1 MKGLVYFIMSKN
13 NADIK
18 IGYDTSE
25 SGIERFNA
33 LKTGASRGLE
43 YLAYIKS
50 DSCEM
55 LEKDLHEKFKP
66 KRLNGEWFEIGMQD
80 VVSVVNEYGGKFGM
94 PAELNLPDTESKEK
108 LRQYKKAKARF
119 LRMLPYRFS
128 LSEIELFGQPYYYKN
143 FGLTLSQAK
152 DIIEKNLVA
161 RKEGRSVVIC
171 NDKNDIW
178 QKSLNWPLGRT
189 NPTENMDTKTF
200 KGLKSSVFF
209 DLLGKRHE
217 NFYMIRDLYDF
228 ESKLMQNNFFYEM
241 YLKNLY
247 EIIQQKSIFE
257 ENILFSKII
266 EDAFFKTKKRFEKYF
281 DLTNQAEL
289 SYQYTTSSDGITGRN
304 YDVLI
309 KNIVIFRKKRHFAL
323 LEAKS
328 IIQELNGLDSK
339 FFHDTITDFFISIL
353 QKTETESTFTHL
365 KQYVFYNYIQNVK
378 NYFESEKR
386 LPKFNLDTCTWE

>member
-13 NADIK
+13 NGDIK

-25 SGIERFNA
+25 SGIERFNT

-128 LSEIELFGQPYYYKN
+128 LSDIELFGQPYYYKN

-161 RKEGRSVVIC
+161 RKEGRSIVIC
-171 NDKNDIW
+171 NDKNDPW
-178 QKSLNWPLGRT
+178 QKSLDWPFGTKNSTQLKNIIADKTGYYYGDFCT
-189 NPTENMDTKTF
+189 NISGEIN
-200 KGLKSSVFF
+200 
-209 DLLGKRHE
+209 RHE
-217 NFYMIRDLYDF
+217 NLKMLGDLQRI
-228 ESKLMQNNFFYEM
+228 ESQLMENSFVYEL

-247 EIIQQKSIFE
+247 DAIQNVTVDKE
-257 ENILFSKII
+257 EFLLSVLI
-266 EDAFFKTKKRFEKYF
+266 EDAFIKTSQRFRQYF
-281 DLTNQAEL
+281 NLVNNAERA
-289 SYQYTTSSDGITGRN
+289 YDNTSSSNGITGRN

-309 KNIVIFRKKRHFAL
+309 KIILIFRKLRDSAIS
-323 LEAKS
+323 EAKE
-328 IIQELNGLDSK
+328 IGKELKGVDLKHLHSQISGYLFENFSGSKGTVYFELTELYIERYNKNFEK
-339 FFHDTITDFFISIL
+339 FF
-353 QKTETESTFTHL
+353 ES
-365 KQYVFYNYIQNVK
+365 
-378 NYFESEKR
+378 
-386 LPKFNLDTCTWE
+386 